1 MKIIFSPS
9 KSMNFKD
16 ANKNC
21 NKLNIRFLDSTN
33 ILINNL
39 KNLNSE
45 ELSKLMKIKGKT
57 LENVINF
64 YKNFEISSAQEAIY
78 SYNGIS
84 FKQLEL
90 KKYNTDQLNYL
101 NSNLII
107 LSALYG
113 VVRPLDCIKEYRLD
127 MTMKLLKD
135 QTLYNFWKDK
145 IKDYFDEDELIINL
159 ASKEFSKM
167 VSKPMIN
174 IDFKEYKNGNYKSI
188 SSYSKKGR
196 GMMLNFM
203 IKNRITNIEKIKEFN
218 LDGYKLNPTLSDE
231 FNFIFTR

>member
-16 ANKNC
+16 ANKTC

-64 YKNFEISSAQEAIY
+64 YKNFEISSTKEAIY

-145 IKDYFDEDELIINL
+145 IKDYFDEDELVINL

-218 LDGYKLNPTLSDE
+218 LEGYKLNPTLSDE